1 MGFLCC
7 GLSVDLGLDDGVCEL
22 EMEMAD
28 SALQE
33 RYPIKEISNFFSF
46 FGSFLVFIWDLEVVI
61 LDKDIYV
68 N

>member
-33 RYPIKEISNFFSF
+33 RYPIKEISNFFFFLWLF
-46 FGSFLVFIWDLEVVI
+46 FGVYLGFRGG
-61 LDKDIYV
+61 DIG
-68 N
+68 

>member
-33 RYPIKEISNFFSF
+33 RYPIKEISNFFFFLWLF
-46 FGSFLVFIWDLEVVI
+46 FGVYLGFGGG
-61 LDKDIYV
+61 DIG
-68 N
+68 

>member
-33 RYPIKEISNFFSF
+33 RYPIKEISYFFLSLALF
-46 FGSFLVFIWDLEVVI
+46 WCLFGI
-61 LDKDIYV
+61 
-68 N
+68 